1 METKTNH
8 ALLFTILVTLA
19 GWGVTFGVCKNK
31 IDTNARD
38 ILRVES
44 QHEKDMKKITERQD
58 GSEALLQSINAQL
71 IELNTKM
78 TLLLKGDL
86 RTGVNN

>member
-1 METKTNH
+1 MTENKTNY

-31 IDTNARD
+31 IETNARD
-38 ILRVES
+38 IERLEG
-44 QHEKDMKKITERQD
+44 QHEKDIKSINERQD
-58 GSEALLQSINAQL
+58 TSERLLQSINGQL

-78 TLLLKGDL
+78 TLLIKGDL
-86 RTGVNN
+86 KTGK

>member
-1 METKTNH
+1 MKQRKSNYS
-8 ALLFTILVTLA
+8 LLLTICITIL
-19 GWGVTFGVCKNK
+19 GWGVTFGTCKNK

-38 ILRVES
+38 IQRVE
-44 QHEKDMKKITERQD
+44 QQQEKEIKKINERQD
-58 GSEALLQSINAQL
+58 NSEILLQSINAQL

-86 RTGVNN
+86 KAGK

>member
-1 METKTNH
+1 MNEQKTNY

-19 GWGVTFGVCKNK
+19 GWGVTFGVCKNQ
-31 IDTNARD
+31 IETNARD
-38 ILRVES
+38 IERVEA
-44 QHEKDMKKITERQD
+44 QHEKDIKKIHERQD
-58 GSEALLQSINAQL
+58 NTEGLLQSINAQL

-86 RTGVNN
+86 KTGK

>member
-1 METKTNH
+1 MTGQKTNY

-19 GWGVTFGVCKNK
+19 GWGVTFGVCKNQ
-31 IDTNARD
+31 IATNARD
-38 ILRVES
+38 IERVEA
-44 QHEKDMKKITERQD
+44 QHEKDIKKISERQD
-58 GSEALLQSINAQL
+58 TSEQLLQSINAQL

-86 RTGVNN
+86 KAAK

>member
-1 METKTNH
+1 MDKRNINYS
-8 ALLFTILVTLA
+8 LLLTIFITIL
-19 GWGVTFGVCKNK
+19 GWGVTFGTCKNK

-38 ILRVES
+38 IQRIE
-44 QHEKDMKKITERQD
+44 QQQEKEIKKINERQD
-58 GSEALLQSINAQL
+58 NSETLLQSINAQL

-86 RTGVNN
+86 KAGK

>member
-1 METKTNH
+1 MSERKNY

-19 GWGVTFGVCKNK
+19 GWGVTFGVCKNQ
-31 IDTNARD
+31 IETNARD
-38 ILRVES
+38 IERVEV
-44 QHEKDMKKITERQD
+44 QHEKDIKKIHERQD
-58 GSEALLQSINAQL
+58 NTEGLLQSINAQL

-86 RTGVNN
+86 KTGK

>member
-1 METKTNH
+1 MTEQKTNY

-19 GWGVTFGVCKNK
+19 GWGVTFGVCKNQ
-31 IDTNARD
+31 IETNARD
-38 ILRVES
+38 IERVEA
-44 QHEKDMKKITERQD
+44 QHEKDIKKISERQD
-58 GSEALLQSINAQL
+58 TSEHLLQSINAQL

-86 RTGVNN
+86 KAGK